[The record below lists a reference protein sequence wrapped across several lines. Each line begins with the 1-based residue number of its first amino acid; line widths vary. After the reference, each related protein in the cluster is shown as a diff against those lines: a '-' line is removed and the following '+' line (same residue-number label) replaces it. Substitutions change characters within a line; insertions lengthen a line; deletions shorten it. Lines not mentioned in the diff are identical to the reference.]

1 MKNEP
6 VLEVDVP
13 ESDMTHFRKS
23 LASYCQ
29 ARHGDFET
37 VNLFVTLKRTVNELN
52 GILEAAYPG
61 PLRVTP
67 GRINILMTLD
77 NSADKRM
84 PLSELGEFLVVTRA
98 NITGLVDGL
107 VKDGLVRRI
116 DHPEDRRMVLAELTE
131 KGKKFISWFAP
142 RHQALVKRLGSCLSS
157 DEKVKLVGWLDCLR
171 EHIQALAI
179 SPSEPFNG

>member
-1 MKNEP
+1 VKNEP
-6 VLEVDVP
+6 VLDDP
-13 ESDMTHFRKS
+13 LPQTDMTHFRKS
-23 LASYCQ
+23 LAGYCA
-29 ARHGDFET
+29 ARHGDFES

-77 NSADKRM
+77 TRPDKRM

-131 KGKKFISWFAP
+131 KGRKFISWFAP
-142 RHQALVKRLGSCLSS
+142 RHQALVKNLGSCLSS
-157 DEKVKLVGWLDCLR
+157 DEKNRIVGWLDCLR
-171 EHIQALAI
+171 EHIRTI
-179 SPSEPFNG
+179 TINPIEPFNG

>member
-1 MKNEP
+1 MKPEP
-6 VLEVDVP
+6 VLDAP
-13 ESDMTHFRKS
+13 AESDMTFFRKS
-23 LASYCQ
+23 LQGYCA

-67 GRINILMTLD
+67 GRINVLMTLD
-77 NSADKRM
+77 SKPDKRM
-84 PLSELGEFLVVTRA
+84 PLSELGEHLVVTRA
-98 NITGLVDGL
+98 NITGLIDGL

-131 KGKKFISWFAP
+131 KGKKFINWFAP
-142 RHQALVKRLGSCLSS
+142 RHQALIKRLGSCLSS
-157 DEKVKLVGWLDCLR
+157 EEKAKIVGWLDCLR
-171 EHIQALAI
+171 EHVRTLSIQPL
-179 SPSEPFNG
+179 EPFVE